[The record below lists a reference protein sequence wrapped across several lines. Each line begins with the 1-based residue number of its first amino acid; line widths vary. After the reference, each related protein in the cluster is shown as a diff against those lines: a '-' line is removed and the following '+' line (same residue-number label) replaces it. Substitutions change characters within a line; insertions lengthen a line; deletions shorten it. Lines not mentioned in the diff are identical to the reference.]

1 MWFSFRAVVIDMNV
15 KNKHSFRRFQIAPP
29 FIMRMNLTFEVNH
42 MKEPQVEELVN
53 EMREKI
59 EVLERRNT
67 ELLEEIR
74 RVEGEKRYVESEL
87 FRLQKELKR
96 MRSEMERLKSPPLI
110 IGSIKDILADGRVIV
125 KSSTGPDFIVS
136 TSEYVPPEDL
146 EVGARVALNKQTLAV
161 MGVLPPS
168 LDPIVIGAEIIDK
181 PTISYNDI
189 GGLEEQILEVR
200 EAVEDPLLRP
210 ELYKKVGID
219 PPKGVLLV
227 GPPGTGKTLIAKA
240 VAHQTNATFIRFVGS
255 ELVQKYIGE
264 GARLV
269 RELFEMAKEKAP
281 SIVFID
287 ELDSIGAKRLEV
299 ATSGDREVQR
309 TLMQLLAEMD
319 GFNPL
324 SDVKIV
330 AATNRPDIL
339 DEALLRPGRFDRIIE
354 IPIPNYDGRNQIF
367 RIHMT
372 RMAVDQTVRHADLAL
387 KTDGATGADIKAIC
401 TEAGMFAI
409 RDNRESVCM
418 SDFERAIVKVL
429 EIEDAKCT
437 ESGVMFA

>member
-1 MWFSFRAVVIDMNV
+1 
-15 KNKHSFRRFQIAPP
+15 
-29 FIMRMNLTFEVNH
+29 

-96 MRSEMERLKSPPLI
+96 MRSEMERLKAPPLI
-110 IGSIKDILADGRVIV
+110 IGSIKDLLADGRVIV

-136 TSEYVPPEDL
+136 TSEYVPTEDL

-168 LDPIVIGAEIIDK
+168 LDPIVIGAEIIEK
-181 PTISYNDI
+181 PPISYKEI
-189 GGLEEQILEVR
+189 GGLDEQILEVR

-210 ELYKKVGID
+210 ELYKKVGIE
-219 PPKGVLLV
+219 PPKGVLLI
-227 GPPGTGKTLIAKA
+227 GPPGTGKTLLAKA
-240 VAHQTNATFIRFVGS
+240 VAHQTNATFIRLVGS

-269 RELFEMAKEKAP
+269 RELFDLAREKAP

-309 TLMQLLAEMD
+309 TLMQLLAELD
-319 GFNPL
+319 GFNPIG
-324 SDVKIV
+324 DVKIIG
-330 AATNRPDIL
+330 ATNRPDIL

-354 IPIPNYDGRNQIF
+354 IPIPNYEARVEIF
-367 RIHMT
+367 KIHMG
-372 RMAVDQTVRHADLAL
+372 RMNCDRTVIASELAA
-387 KTDGATGADIKAIC
+387 KSDGATGADIKAIC
-401 TEAGMFAI
+401 TEAGMFTI
-409 RDNRESVCM
+409 RDNRDTVGM
-418 SDFERAIVKVL
+418 SDFERAITKVMDMD
-429 EIEDAKCT
+429 DAKCL
-437 ESGVMFA
+437 EPGVMFA

>member
-1 MWFSFRAVVIDMNV
+1 
-15 KNKHSFRRFQIAPP
+15 
-29 FIMRMNLTFEVNH
+29 
-42 MKEPQVEELVN
+42 
-53 EMREKI
+53 
-59 EVLERRNT
+59 
-67 ELLEEIR
+67 
-74 RVEGEKRYVESEL
+74 
-87 FRLQKELKR
+87 

-168 LDPIVIGAEIIDK
+168 LDPIVIGAEIIEK

-319 GFNPL
+319 GFNPI

>member
-1 MWFSFRAVVIDMNV
+1 MRVI
-15 KNKHSFRRFQIAPP
+15 
-29 FIMRMNLTFEVNH
+29 
-42 MKEPQVEELVN
+42 KEPQVEELAN

-96 MRSEMERLKSPPLI
+96 LRSEMERLKSPPLI
-110 IGSIKDILADGRVIV
+110 IGSIKDVLADGRVIV

-136 TSEYVPPEDL
+136 TSEYVPSEDL

-161 MGVLPPS
+161 MGVLPAS

-181 PTISYNDI
+181 PSISYKEI
-189 GGLEEQILEVR
+189 GGLDEQILEVR

-210 ELYKKVGID
+210 ELYKKVGIE

-269 RELFEMAKEKAP
+269 RELFELAKEKAP

-309 TLMQLLAEMD
+309 TLMQLLAELD
-319 GFNPL
+319 GFNPIG
-324 SDVKIV
+324 DVKIIG
-330 AATNRPDIL
+330 ATNRPDIL

-354 IPIPNYDGRNQIF
+354 IPIPNYEGRSEIF
-367 RIHMT
+367 KIHMSK
-372 RMAVDQTVRHADLAL
+372 MNIEQGINPMELAVKAEN
-387 KTDGATGADIKAIC
+387 ATGADIKSIC

-409 RDNRESVCM
+409 RDNRDMVSLC
-418 SDFERAIVKVL
+418 DFERAIAKVL
-429 EIEDAKCT
+429 DTDTPKCT
-437 ESGVMFA
+437 EAGVMFA

>member
-1 MWFSFRAVVIDMNV
+1 MAEAEV
-15 KNKHSFRRFQIAPP
+15 KS
-29 FIMRMNLTFEVNH
+29 T
-42 MKEPQVEELVN
+42 KEPQVEELIN

-87 FRLQKELKR
+87 FRIQKELKR

-110 IGSIKDILADGRVIV
+110 IGAIKDILADGRVIV

-146 EVGARVALNKQTLAV
+146 AVGARVALNKQTLAV

-168 LDPIVIGAEIIDK
+168 LDPIVIGAEIIVK
-181 PTISYNDI
+181 PGISYTEI
-189 GGLEEQILEVR
+189 GGLDEQILEVR

-210 ELYKKVGID
+210 ELYKKVGIE

-269 RELFEMAKEKAP
+269 RELFEMAREKAP

-309 TLMQLLAEMD
+309 TLMQLLSELD
-319 GFNPL
+319 GFNPIG
-324 SDVKIV
+324 DVKIIG
-330 AATNRPDIL
+330 ATNRPDIL

-354 IPIPNYDGRNQIF
+354 VPIPNYEGRSEIF
-367 RIHMT
+367 KIHMK
-372 RMAVDQTVRHADLAL
+372 RMSIDQTVIATYLAL
-387 KTDGATGADIKAIC
+387 KTDGATGADIKSIC

-409 RDNRESVCM
+409 RDNRDVVTMC
-418 SDFERAIVKVL
+418 DFERAIGKVL
-429 EIEDAKCT
+429 DSDEPKCT
-437 ESGVMFA
+437 EAGVMFA